1 MVQCLRLCL
10 PLQKLWVQS
19 LVRKLRSRMPHSA
32 GKTNKQKHLIART
45 VLKKIFKK
53 MLKKTVKE
61 ENRKDLF
68 SFL

>member
-1 MVQCLRLCL
+1 
-10 PLQKLWVQS
+10 
-19 LVRKLRSRMPHSA
+19 MPHSA
-32 GKTNKQKHLIART
+32 GKTNKQKHLIALT

>member
-1 MVQCLRLCL
+1 MFKTLPSIAEVVGSIPGQETKVPHAAQCR
-10 PLQKLWVQS
+10 Q
-19 LVRKLRSRMPHSA
+19 
-32 GKTNKQKHLIART
+32 NKQKHLIART